1 MKVKRRKRYR
11 LKKGG
16 FLWRLTRITPY
27 LCLAGFLVF
36 AAQFG
41 GAKTEAALAVELPQ
55 PIEYKL
61 VDLPK
66 LPPKYDVPLSDDLVL
81 HIIDVAD
88 ENNIDPELI
97 LAIIKQESNFDASAI
112 GDSGRSFGLMQVQK
126 KWHGERMQRLGCT
139 DLLNPYEN
147 IIVGADIIAEKLRSG
162 KGMAWALMA
171 YNGGNP
177 YANSML
183 QSSEISEYAQNVIT
197 YYDEY
202 KECKR

>member
-16 FLWRLTRITPY
+16 FLWRLTRVTPY
-27 LCLAGFLVF
+27 LCLTIFIAF

-41 GAKTEAALAVELPQ
+41 GAKTETALAVEVPR

-66 LPPKYDVPLSDDLVL
+66 LPPKYNVPLDDDLVL
-81 HIIDVAD
+81 HIIEVAD
-88 ENNIDPELI
+88 ENNIEPELI
-97 LAIIKQESNFDASAI
+97 LAIIRQESDFNPSAM
-112 GDSGRSFGLMQVQK
+112 GDSGHSYGLMQVQK
-126 KWHGERMQRLGCT
+126 RYHKERMERLYCT

-147 IIVGADIIAEKLRSG
+147 IIVGADIIAQKLRSG
-162 KGMAWALMA
+162 KGLAWALMA

-177 YANSML
+177 YANEKL
-183 QSSEISEYAQNVIT
+183 QAGEISEYAQNVMK
-197 YYDEY
+197 YCAEY
-202 KECKR
+202 KEMAK

>member
-11 LKKGG
+11 LRKGG

-41 GAKTEAALAVELPQ
+41 GARTETALAVELPQ

-61 VDLPK
+61 VDLPE
-66 LPPKYDVPLSDDLVL
+66 LPPKYDVPLDDDLVL
-81 HIIDVAD
+81 HIIDIAD
-88 ENNIDPELI
+88 INNIDPELI
-97 LAIIKQESNFDASAI
+97 LAIIKQESNFDASAM
-112 GDSGRSFGLMQVQK
+112 GDNGHSYGLMQVQK
-126 KWHGERMQRLGCT
+126 RYHEERMRRLYCT

-147 IIVGADIIAEKLRSG
+147 VIVGADIISQKLRSG
-162 KGMAWALMA
+162 KGLEWALMA

-177 YANSML
+177 YANNML
-183 QSSEISEYAQNVIT
+183 QDGKVSEYAQNVIQ
-197 YYDEY
+197 YYNEY
-202 KECKR
+202 KEMA

>member
-1 MKVKRRKRYR
+1 MKVKKRKRYR

-41 GAKTEAALAVELPQ
+41 GARTETALAVELPQ

-61 VDLPK
+61 VDLPE
-66 LPPKYDVPLSDDLVL
+66 LPPKYDVPLDDDLVL
-81 HIIDVAD
+81 HIIDIAD
-88 ENNIDPELI
+88 INNIDPELI
-97 LAIIKQESNFDASAI
+97 LAIIKQESNFDASAM
-112 GDSGRSFGLMQVQK
+112 GDNGHSYGLMQVQK
-126 KWHGERMQRLGCT
+126 RYHEERMRRLYCT

-147 IIVGADIIAEKLRSG
+147 VIVGADIISQKLRSG
-162 KGMAWALMA
+162 KGLEWALMA

-177 YANSML
+177 YADHML
-183 QSSEISEYAQNVIT
+183 QDGKISEYAQNVIQ
-197 YYDEY
+197 YYNEY
-202 KECKR
+202 KGIS

>member
-11 LKKGG
+11 LRKGG
-16 FLWRLTRITPY
+16 FLWRLTRLTPY
-27 LCLAGFLVF
+27 ICLAGFI
-36 AAQFG
+36 ACMAQFG

-55 PIEYKL
+55 SIEYKL
-61 VDLPK
+61 VDLPE

-88 ENNIDPELI
+88 KNNIDPELI

-202 KECKR
+202 KEMA

>member
-16 FLWRLTRITPY
+16 FLWRLTRLTPY
-27 LCLAGFLVF
+27 ICLAGFI
-36 AAQFG
+36 ACMAQFG
-41 GAKTEAALAVELPQ
+41 EVKTETALAVEVPQ

-61 VDLPK
+61 VDLPE

-126 KWHGERMQRLGCT
+126 KWHGERRQRLGYT
-139 DLLNPYEN
+139 DLLNP
-147 IIVGADIIAEKLRSG
+147 
-162 KGMAWALMA
+162 
-171 YNGGNP
+171 
-177 YANSML
+177 
-183 QSSEISEYAQNVIT
+183 
-197 YYDEY
+197 
-202 KECKR
+202 

>member
-11 LKKGG
+11 LRKGG

-41 GAKTEAALAVELPQ
+41 GAKTETALAVELPQ

-61 VDLPK
+61 VDLPE
-66 LPPKYDVPLSDDLVL
+66 LPPKYDVPLDDDLVL
-81 HIIDVAD
+81 HIIDIAD
-88 ENNIDPELI
+88 INNIDPELI
-97 LAIIKQESNFDASAI
+97 LAIIKQESNFDASAM
-112 GDSGRSFGLMQVQK
+112 GDNGNSYGLMQVQK
-126 KWHGERMQRLGCT
+126 RYHEERMQRLYCT

-147 IIVGADIIAEKLRSG
+147 IIVGADIISQKLRSG
-162 KGMAWALMA
+162 KGLEWALMA

-177 YANSML
+177 YANNML
-183 QSSEISEYAQNVIT
+183 QDGKISEYAQNVIQ
-197 YYDEY
+197 YYNEY
-202 KECKR
+202 KEMA

>member
-27 LCLAGFLVF
+27 LCLAGFIAF
-36 AAQFG
+36 MAQFG
-41 GAKTEAALAVELPQ
+41 GAKTETALAVELPR

-66 LPPKYDVPLSDDLVL
+66 LPPKYNVPLSDDLVL

-97 LAIIKQESNFDASAI
+97 LAIIKQESDFDASAI

-126 KWHGERMQRLGCT
+126 KWHGERMQCLGCT

-183 QSSEISEYAQNVIT
+183 KSGEISEYAQNVIS
-197 YYDEY
+197 YCDEY
-202 KECKR
+202 KESRR